1 MSYGNGN
8 GGGVSPGA
16 GGAGAGAG
24 AGGGPES
31 SPNILNLG
39 NATADADLS
48 FVETSYTFTDP
59 PRYFKA
65 NDPYYF
71 EVDNIPLKQL
81 HENCLW
87 LRDQIAGKDLTV
99 TGVSTRKITDLQPW
113 VNNSDR
119 VIHVRPGKFTGRVN
133 DAYGAQDWAKA
144 LADQDPLVDI
154 ARKPIFKNASTQL
167 EDSVYQTLVGAT
179 VTNLLYNNGLYENY
193 HHHAASITVSPPAD
207 SSPSP
212 TSITVSTNL
221 NPTFFSSTP
230 LKFSDL
236 PKIKTAVW
244 QQVSDTSRNVPYKP
258 DLQQLSV
265 DFCRRWKGVFRT
277 SVINVPSELS
287 INIPAFDPDD
297 YLNNT
302 VEGSYEP
309 QVRIDLVFLYT
320 HPIDSTESN
329 LIRSGAG
336 DAPTK
341 ITTPVLGVVK
351 GAGSILT
358 PASSDGSS
366 PLSINSDPSLIGS
379 PEWSQQRA
387 SLTKFYKTQQG
398 LSDVADMS
406 ITSPISD
413 QVAGDGPFPGKNTG
427 RSFPSPDD
435 LLNLAPII
443 SQDATSESLATLG
456 QSVLP
461 LCYVI
466 VKKNVTV
473 IREEDIIDIR
483 PFLRTAELTY
493 NERAGVAAANPP
505 LSLANPAT
513 GKAELYTAIE
523 SVRDYLI
530 EYLSESIVTQS
541 ITSEKT
547 KLLSEA
553 GIVNS
558 GAPILWGTAANNKQ
572 WDLGTYVD
580 EEHLGKVKYFLFR
593 LEARRSDLADQ
604 TSLYFTNGTGIN
616 DVRLVGKFEGTGDAA
631 NTVMPHSFIW
641 PGTQD
646 GTNYTLSTYANFS
659 FFGSGGDPQFQWT
672 LYVDGYVF
680 EDSVTITTSTGS

>member
-8 GGGVSPGA
+8 GGGASPGA

-24 AGGGPES
+24 AGGGTGS

-99 TGVSTRKITDLQPW
+99 TGISTRKITDLQPW

-144 LADQDPLVDI
+144 SADQDPLVDI

-221 NPTFFSSTP
+221 NPTFFSSNP
-230 LKFSDL
+230 LQFSDL

-336 DAPTK
+336 GAPTK

-351 GAGSILT
+351 GAGSILP
-358 PASSDGSS
+358 PASSDGES

-379 PEWSQQRA
+379 PEWS
-387 SLTKFYKTQQG
+387 
-398 LSDVADMS
+398 
-406 ITSPISD
+406 
-413 QVAGDGPFPGKNTG
+413 
-427 RSFPSPDD
+427 
-435 LLNLAPII
+435 
-443 SQDATSESLATLG
+443 
-456 QSVLP
+456 
-461 LCYVI
+461 
-466 VKKNVTV
+466 
-473 IREEDIIDIR
+473 
-483 PFLRTAELTY
+483 
-493 NERAGVAAANPP
+493 
-505 LSLANPAT
+505 
-513 GKAELYTAIE
+513 
-523 SVRDYLI
+523 
-530 EYLSESIVTQS
+530 
-541 ITSEKT
+541 
-547 KLLSEA
+547 
-553 GIVNS
+553 
-558 GAPILWGTAANNKQ
+558 
-572 WDLGTYVD
+572 
-580 EEHLGKVKYFLFR
+580 
-593 LEARRSDLADQ
+593 
-604 TSLYFTNGTGIN
+604 
-616 DVRLVGKFEGTGDAA
+616 
-631 NTVMPHSFIW
+631 
-641 PGTQD
+641 
-646 GTNYTLSTYANFS
+646 
-659 FFGSGGDPQFQWT
+659 
-672 LYVDGYVF
+672 
-680 EDSVTITTSTGS
+680 